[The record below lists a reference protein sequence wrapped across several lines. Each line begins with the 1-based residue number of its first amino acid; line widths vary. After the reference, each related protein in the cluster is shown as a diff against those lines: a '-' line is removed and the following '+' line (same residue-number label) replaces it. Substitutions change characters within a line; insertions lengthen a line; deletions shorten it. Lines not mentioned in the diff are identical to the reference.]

1 MPGVSLYYGDC
12 VLDPEV
18 DGGGGGLVVVVLG
31 GAALVLPAVLQA
43 SQAQPQLRHP
53 VSIVLVNLRQLDSEV
68 GKRGLCVIFYL
79 F

>member
-31 GAALVLPAVLQA
+31 GAALVLPPVLQA
-43 SQAQPQLRHP
+43 GQSKP
-53 VSIVLVNLRQLDSEV
+53 
-68 GKRGLCVIFYL
+68 
-79 F
+79 